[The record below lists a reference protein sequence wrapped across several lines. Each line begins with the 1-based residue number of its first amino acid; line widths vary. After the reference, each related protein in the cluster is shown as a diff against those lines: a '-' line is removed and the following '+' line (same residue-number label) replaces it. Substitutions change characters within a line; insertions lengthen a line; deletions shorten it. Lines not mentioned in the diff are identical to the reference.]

1 MRLAAQE
8 VLQNG
13 KRIEKENLSQ
23 KKIHNG
29 TLL

>member
-13 KRIEKENLSQ
+13 NRIEMEDQFQ
-23 KKIHNG
+23 KKINFK
-29 TLL
+29 TLF